1 MFLNSSH
8 VFAQDNSTSTR
19 LFGSDRY
26 ETSVAISKAGWVQ
39 ATTVIITSGLDYPDA
54 LSAASLSKLKD
65 APILL
70 TPKDALEAV
79 TIAEL
84 KRLKATN
91 AIIIGGTG
99 VIGTGVEKQLTALG
113 IGITRIGGKDRYDT
127 CEKVAQ
133 IVGTDNGIIVSS
145 ALNFP
150 DALSIAP
157 IAGIKGMPILL
168 SPKDSLDPNIAAF
181 IKGKSIPVS
190 YVVGGTGVL
199 DSTIDS
205 SVPNSTRLSGDTRYA
220 TNLSVNNQFT
230 GSLNFNTIYLASG
243 NNFPDALCGAA
254 LAAKNNAPIFLTDQN
269 SISDAAIKFIKS
281 QNVQH
286 VVILGGTSSV
296 SQSVESAVN
305 NIVTSI
311 VIHSTSVSLNK
322 TSDTLTVGG
331 TDTLKAEILPNN
343 TTNQAI
349 TWKSSDNTIATV
361 DDTGNVTAV
370 SAGTATITVT
380 TADGSNTATC
390 NITVTNPV
398 VNVTSVSLNK
408 TSDNLSVGDT
418 DTLTATVLPDNAT
431 SQGVTWTSSD
441 NSVVKVDSKGD
452 ITAIGTGT
460 ATIIVTTAD
469 GSNTAVCNITV
480 TNPVVNVTSVSLN
493 KTSDNLSVG
502 DTDTLTATVLPD
514 NATSQGVTWTSS
526 DNSVVKVDNKGDITA
541 VGTGTATIIVTT
553 ADGSNVTTCNV
564 TVTSPITNVKSV
576 SLNKTKDILTVGG
589 TDMLTANVAP
599 DNATNQII
607 TWTSSDNSIVTV
619 DNVGSMTAVSP
630 GTATITVTTE
640 DGNKTA
646 TCNVIVTSP
655 VINVTSVSLNKGTDT
670 LISGG
675 ADMLTASVL
684 PVTAGDQSV
693 TWMSSNNNVA
703 TVDTE
708 GNVTAVSPG
717 NATITAVTMD
727 GSFTASCTVTVTDST
742 GQVPTINLDKTSDT
756 LIVSETD
763 TLAAEVTGETNQ
775 GVTWTSSDDS
785 VVTVDNTG
793 NIKAISAGTAIITA
807 TTADG
812 SLTSSCN
819 VTVFNQGQGH
829 MLISSSLVNFTASYE
844 GYSATPYVGAD
855 SQNHTIGYGHVILPG
870 ENYTDLTQAQAWNL
884 LLQDLQNTANQVNSF
899 TSNLTLSQQQFD
911 ALVDFAYNCGV
922 SGLQGSTLMKDINA
936 GASADKLKT
945 DFQMWSY
952 CNGTPLVGLY
962 RRRTDEWQIYT
973 SANYSRDYPPA
984 PNGYV

>member
-1 MFLNSSH
+1 MLIKRRIFTIILSSLFLCMFLNSSH

-99 VIGTGVEKQLTALG
+99 VIGTGVEKQLTDLG

-311 VIHSTSVSLNK
+311 VIPSTSVSLNK

-452 ITAIGTGT
+452 ITAI
-460 ATIIVTTAD
+460 
-469 GSNTAVCNITV
+469 
-480 TNPVVNVTSVSLN
+480 
-493 KTSDNLSVG
+493 
-502 DTDTLTATVLPD
+502 
-514 NATSQGVTWTSS
+514 
-526 DNSVVKVDNKGDITA
+526 
-541 VGTGTATIIVTT
+541 GTGTATIIVTT

-870 ENYTDLTQAQAWNL
+870 ENYTNLTQAQAWNL

-936 GASADKLKT
+936 GASVDKLKT